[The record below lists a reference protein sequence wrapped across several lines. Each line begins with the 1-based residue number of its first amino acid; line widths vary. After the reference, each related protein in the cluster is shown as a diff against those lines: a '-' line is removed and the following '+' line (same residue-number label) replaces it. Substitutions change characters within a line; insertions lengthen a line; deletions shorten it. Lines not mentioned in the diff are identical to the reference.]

1 LYLSCLGLYGLA
13 GITTE
18 QRSREIGIRKVLGS
32 SAFQIILMLARK
44 IIWLVLGGAVAASII
59 AYYSMDEWLTGFAYR
74 AGINPLV
81 FIISAVVVMVVA
93 FITIALQSYRIAT
106 ANPADM
112 MHYE

>member
-1 LYLSCLGLYGLA
+1 MFNSEIKAAARTFYREKVYAFINLSGLSLA
-13 GITTE
+13 IAC
-18 QRSREIGIRKVLGS
+18 SL
-32 SAFQIILMLARK
+32 
-44 IIWLVLGGAVAASII
+44 I

-81 FIISAVVVMVVA
+81 FIISAAIVMAVA
-93 FITIALQSYRIAT
+93 FITIALQSYRTAT